1 MKPAEALHAGL
12 IHGEHWR
19 DWALVERPFVLPTVD
34 AATLDALHAMYLL
47 SRETPAATKRVAFKG
62 GALKIDVQI
71 KGFEIPRR
79 ESSK

>member
-19 DWALVERPFVLPTVD
+19 DWARAERPYVLPTVD
-34 AATLDALHAMYLL
+34 AATLDALHAVYLL
-47 SRETPAATKRVAFKG
+47 SRETPAATERVAFKG
-62 GALKIDVQI
+62 GAFKISLSI

-79 ESSK
+79 NSSK